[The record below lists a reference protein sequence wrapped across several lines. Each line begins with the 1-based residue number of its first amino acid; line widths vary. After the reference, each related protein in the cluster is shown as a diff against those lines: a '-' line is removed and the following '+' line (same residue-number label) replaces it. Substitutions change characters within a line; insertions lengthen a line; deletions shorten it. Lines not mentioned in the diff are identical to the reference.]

1 MSHTPCA
8 CLIQLEDISVE
19 PVLLLSADPWELTDE
34 RTGEIRRG
42 VSFWFVSDYRD
53 GSNGLKPT
61 KVSGDSKLLALVSDH
76 LPCVASLGFA
86 TRPGA
91 GNKASLQ
98 LVDVEVHRRFD
109 LEGLLAEAIPS

>member
-1 MSHTPCA
+1 MET
-8 CLIQLEDISVE
+8 
-19 PVLLLSADPWELTDE
+19 VLLLSADPWELTDE

-42 VSFWFVSDYRD
+42 VSFWFVSDYREGD
-53 GSNGLKPT
+53 SGLKPT
-61 KVSGDSKLLALVSDH
+61 KVSGDRSLLGLVAGH

-98 LVDVEVHRRFD
+98 LVDVAVHQPFD
-109 LEGLLAEAIPS
+109 LEGLLREATANV